1 MYKEKPLVRSG
12 KTIYYGF
19 SYEPYVVMIN
29 IMTTKKVG
37 EMDVADRV
45 SVQLIST
52 DPDVRPAERI
62 IKKSEKKGLFAAMD
76 VGAVWLE
83 RALAKK

>member
-1 MYKEKPLVRSG
+1 MKSLEELMAIKN
-12 KTIYYGF
+12 K
-19 SYEPYVVMIN
+19 M
-29 IMTTKKVG
+29 
-37 EMDVADRV
+37 ADRV

-52 DPDVRPAERI
+52 DPTARPSERI